1 MYVTKP
7 YYPLGKIQTGKY
19 TSGNE
24 FVLDTADQEEYIG
37 LYHLLPNG
45 DYWTE
50 SIPSDNSKKL
60 TKKRFDFSND
70 VKSYNKINGV
80 TQSNYTSPISYIP
93 IITSRDYS
101 TGYILRYFV
110 QKRNNPGRTIQEIN
124 SEQYNTLNMQNRPG
138 LNMITWNY
146 IELKWTIT
154 TEFAKMLNLQEL
166 QRAEQNGFVNLSK
179 YLMNPL
185 EFWK

>member
-1 MYVTKP
+1 MYITKP

-50 SIPSDNSKKL
+50 AVPSDNSKKL

-70 VKSYNKINGV
+70 VKAYNKINGV
-80 TQSNYTSPISYIP
+80 TQSNYISPISYIP
-93 IITSRDYS
+93 IPTVDDYNI
-101 TGYILRYFV
+101 GYIFRYFV
-110 QKRNNPGRTIQEIN
+110 QKRNNPSKTIQEIN
-124 SEQYNTLNMQNRPG
+124 SEQYNSLNIINSPG
-138 LNMITWNY
+138 LSITSWNY
-146 IELKWTIT
+146 VTIKWTIAT
-154 TEFAKMLNLQEL
+154 QFAKNLNLQEIIK
-166 QRAEQNGFVNLSK
+166 AEQSGFVNLSK
-179 YLMNPL
+179 YLLNPL